1 MTDIRL
7 ERLANVLVDYCCDV
21 KPGMWVG
28 ILGDVVTLPAL
39 REVYREVLR
48 YGGNPTLFISDEWMA
63 RTFLREASDEQMAW
77 LDPSQ
82 TLYYEQADIYIRI
95 GSSNNTRAMTH
106 IDPQRVQK
114 LAAARRPWLDTR
126 LGRAAEGTF
135 EWVGTWYPTEA

>member
-1 MTDIRL
+1 MTDVRL
-7 ERLANVLVDYCCDV
+7 ERLANVLVDYCCAV

-28 ILGDVVTLPAL
+28 ILGDVITLPAL

-63 RTFLREASDEQMAW
+63 RAFLREANDDQMAW

-82 TLYYEQADIYIRI
+82 TLYYEKADVYIRI
-95 GSSNNTRAMTH
+95 GSSNNTRAMTN
-106 IDPQRVQK
+106 IDPKRVQK
-114 LAAARRPWLDTR
+114 LTAARRPWLDTR